1 MDNGS
6 QPDRTPMS
14 QTERDVLT
22 VMAPVLAG
30 ERTQAEAARLLR
42 LSVRQVR
49 RLQRRLEAEG
59 DPGVLH
65 RLRGRPSN
73 RRLDGDLKAQA
84 LAAYRDRYADFGPTL
99 AAEKLAG
106 EGLAVA
112 ASTLRRWLSAAGL
125 WQPRRQRDE
134 HRRRRPRR
142 ECFGELVQMDTSL
155 HEWTE
160 GRGEPMVLTAMIDDA
175 TNRLVARFYE
185 GETVEAHFDLLGRW
199 LRAFG
204 RPAALYTD
212 RDSIFV
218 PPPDGPGR
226 PTQFGR
232 ACAELGVELIRAHSP
247 QAKGRVERYFGLAQD
262 RWVKELRLAE
272 VRTRAEANRLVGQL
286 QGAYNRRFTVA
297 AGSPADGH
305 RPLAG
310 GPDLAAVLSVQEP
323 RVVANDYTVR
333 WQNRLLQIERPA
345 LPGLRGGTVVVERRL
360 DGSVAVRF
368 GAAYLRYTE
377 VDAASGPRPKAAA
390 APKPPED
397 KPAYKPP
404 PDHPWRKPY
413 KRAK

>member
-1 MDNGS
+1 MDSGS

-14 QTERDVLT
+14 QPERDVLK
-22 VMAPVLAG
+22 VMAPVVSG
-30 ERTQAEAARLLR
+30 ERAQTEAARLLR

-59 DPGVLH
+59 DRGVVH
-65 RLRGRPSN
+65 RSRGRPSN
-73 RRLDGDLKAQA
+73 RRLADDLKAGA

-106 EGLAVA
+106 EGLVVA

-125 WQPRRQRDE
+125 WRPRRHRDE

-142 ECFGELVQMDTSL
+142 ECFGELVQMDTSI

-160 GRGEPMVLTAMIDDA
+160 GRGEPMVLTVMIDDA
-175 TNRLVARFYE
+175 SNWLMARFYE

-199 LRAFG
+199 LRAHG
-204 RPAALYTD
+204 RPVALYTD

-218 PPPDGPGR
+218 PPPDGCGR

-232 ACAELGVELIRAHSP
+232 ACEDLGIELIRAYSP
-247 QAKGRVERYFGLAQD
+247 QAKGRVERFFGVAQD
-262 RWVKELRLAE
+262 RWVKELRLAK

-297 AGSPADGH
+297 ARSPSDGH
-305 RPLAG
+305 RPLG
-310 GPDLAAVLSVQEP
+310 DGHDLAAVLSVQEA

-333 WQNRLLQIERPA
+333 WHNRLLQIEPPA
-345 LPGLRGGTVVVERRL
+345 LPGLRGGTVVVERRR
-360 DGSVAVRF
+360 GGAVVLRF
-368 GAAYLRYTE
+368 GTAYLKYTE
-377 VDAASGPRPKAAA
+377 IDAASGPRPKAAA
-390 APKPPED
+390 APKPPKA
-397 KPAYKPP
+397 KPAYKPR

-413 KRAK
+413 QREK